1 MTDQQYQEWLLSE
14 YAHRVLLVEVE
25 YYDVVSTSTKTL
37 YFSSLEYTTGS
48 TYTDG
53 SYVGVGGTPNNTW
66 YRPAVV
72 GGFDFAQ
79 SLDIFKGSFSF
90 NWGSINIDNA
100 EGVLDYL
107 IRDGSNYHIFRNQVV
122 RLYLGDSEWER
133 PDFRQIFYGIIDDIS
148 VYDSNTITI
157 RFKDR
162 LQLFNQP
169 INVTASGVVRT
180 LDELYKDRHAGTPM
194 PIGNSRYQERD
205 KPLPVCFGDCFNI
218 TPLNV
223 DWVYADDTVSGNYF
237 MIHDGQ
243 IAEVVAVRDNGITL
257 PPASYDVFLSE
268 GVIRIT
274 APAFGNITC
283 DVRGAEIYEANTFV
297 VTGATAAVTTATG
310 TSVYVSD
317 LPNLLLNL
325 LTNYGIIQN
334 RLGVV
339 DFDLVTMY
347 DYLVNTAVSDGTGN
361 AGLVEVCYYGSS
373 ADNIINIV
381 NSLSSSLSTELIITE
396 DSKFSLLLISLPEEG
411 TPAFT
416 LGIADVIDKEF
427 KVKGIE
433 SPSVNSVTIGYAKN
447 FTPSTELAFM
457 VPGPQKE
464 ILQREYN
471 ELTGEPTVPV
481 NSNYNLPDS
490 PSSPEGTDLIEQVR
504 ATQEASRRANR
515 LCRRSIVISVGTTP
529 IVWSLKLGS
538 CITLQYPRYGF
549 DSGVNAVV
557 IGKYQNV
564 TKGTFTMDLLV

>member
-1 MTDQQYQEWLLSE
+1 MTDQQYQNWLLSE
-14 YAHRVLLVEVE
+14 YAHRVLLVELE

-48 TYTDG
+48 SYTDG
-53 SYVGVGGTPNNTW
+53 SYVSGGGTPNNTW
-66 YRPAVV
+66 YRPAVI

-107 IRDGSNYHIFRNQVV
+107 IRDGSNYHIFRNQIV
-122 RLYLGDSEWER
+122 RLYLGDSTWER
-133 PDFRQIFYGIIDDIS
+133 PDFRQIFFGIVDDIS
-148 VYDSNTITI
+148 VYDANTLTV

-169 INVTASGVVRT
+169 INVTATGAVRT
-180 LDELYKDRHAGTPM
+180 LDELYKDRHSGTPM
-194 PIGNSRYQERD
+194 PSGNSRYQERD

-218 TPLNV
+218 SPLNV

-274 APAFGNITC
+274 APAYGNITC
-283 DVRGAEIYEANTFV
+283 DVRGAEIYEANTFT
-297 VTGATAAVTTATG
+297 VTGATASISTATS
-310 TSVYVSD
+310 TYVYVSD

-334 RLGVV
+334 RLGVT
-339 DFDLVTMY
+339 DFDLATLY
-347 DYLVNTAVSDGTGN
+347 TYLVSTAVSDGTGN
-361 AGLVEVCYYGSS
+361 ANLVEVCYYGSS
-373 ADNIINIV
+373 SDNIINIV
-381 NSLSSSLSTELIITE
+381 NTLSESLSTELIITD
-396 DSKFSLLLISLPEEG
+396 DSKFSLLLIGLPEDG
-411 TPAFT
+411 TATFT
-416 LGIADVIDKEF
+416 LDVSDIIDKEF

-433 SPSVNSVTIGYAKN
+433 SPSVNNVTIGYARN
-447 FTPSTELAFM
+447 FTPANELAFM

-464 ILQREYN
+464 ILQREFN
-471 ELTGEPTVPV
+471 ELTGEPDTPV
-481 NSNYNLPDS
+481 DTNYNLPDS
-490 PSSPEGTDLIEQVR
+490 PSTPEGTSLIELTR
-504 ATQEASRRANR
+504 AAEEASRRANR
-515 LCRRSIVISVGTTP
+515 LCRRSMLLSIGTTP
-529 IVWSLKLGS
+529 VVWSLKLGD
-538 CITLQYPRYGF
+538 CIYLAYPRYDF
-549 DSGVNAVV
+549 DAGVKAIV

-564 TKGTFTMDLLV
+564 TKGTFTLDLLV